1 MASHPEEA
9 KAARAMADIYGR
21 LKQGLL
27 SSTVILAPHPASDCP
42 NEASLLLPNCHQI

>member
-27 SSTVILAPHPASDCP
+27 HLRRLFLAPPR
-42 NEASLLLPNCHQI
+42 ERLPE